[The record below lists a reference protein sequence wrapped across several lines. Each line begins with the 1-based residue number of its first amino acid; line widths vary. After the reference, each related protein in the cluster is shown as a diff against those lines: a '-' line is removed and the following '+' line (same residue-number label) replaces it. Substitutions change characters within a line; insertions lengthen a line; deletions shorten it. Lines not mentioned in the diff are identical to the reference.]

1 MAPMRP
7 LTITVTEAARQ
18 LGVRR
23 STARALL
30 HNASLVHGVGDT
42 ERVIT
47 DDLIDAIRH
56 GRLKGAG
63 QPPPEQPSSPP
74 ARRGRLAATR
84 AKGERAR

>member
-1 MAPMRP
+1 MAPARP
-7 LTITVTEAARQ
+7 LVITVTEAARQ

-30 HNASLVHGVGDT
+30 QAAGLVHGVGDT

-47 DDLIDAIRH
+47 DDLLDAIRH

-63 QPPPEQPSSPP
+63 QAPPPPATPP
-74 ARRGRLAATR
+74 ARRGTLKAVPS
-84 AKGERAR
+84 KRAR